1 MEQLNKYVSKYGL
14 TLPSNWTIKSVKRK
28 DGASRGQVDH
38 YYFTPEGT
46 RFRSKVEVLKYLRHS
61 EPRENVET
69 IDDTHDRG
77 FIYILTNTCFK
88 EKFIKIGMCTSID
101 SRLGILNSGVYEKF
115 KMHTLFNTQF
125 KNKKNGKK
133 TVCSYITKKIEMYLH
148 ARFNHLRA
156 NNGEFFLVDPDIV
169 RGELKYIHD
178 KVLPYANLDAGMV
191 GEYMRLHIQSASI
204 SSREEEEY
212 YLS

>member
-1 MEQLNKYVSKYGL
+1 MEQLNKYVNKHGCK
-14 TLPSNWTIKSVKRK
+14 LPSNWRTESIKRMG
-28 DGASRGQVDH
+28 GASHGQVDH

-46 RFRSKVEVLKYLRHS
+46 RFRSKVEVLKYLKQF
-61 EPRENVET
+61 EPCENVET
-69 IDDTHDRG
+69 VDDTSDCG

-115 KMHTLFNTQF
+115 KVHTLFNTQF

-133 TVCSYITKKIEMYLH
+133 NVCSYITKKIEKYLH
-148 ARFNHLRA
+148 ERFNHLRA

-169 RGELKYIHD
+169 SDELKLIHG
-178 KVLPYANLDAGMV
+178 KIAPYANLDADKVREFMDTLIAWAV
-191 GEYMRLHIQSASI
+191 VCSTEDDLH
-204 SSREEEEY
+204 
-212 YLS
+212 LS